1 MALYTPWGK
10 PRMRRRDLI
19 ALAAGAIALRPLA
32 TSAQPARPHRIAIVT
47 SVVPAYLIS
56 ENSGDDASRLLF
68 RELRRLGHIEGRD
81 MIVERYSAEG
91 HPERLTALARE
102 VVSHAPELIVAGGGP
117 VAEALAAATTTIP
130 IVAVFTSA
138 LRAGLVASL
147 ARPGS
152 NITGVSVDTGMEIVG
167 KRIQMLKEVVPAA
180 QKVGYIELS
189 GSPETT
195 AGPVLADASQKLG
208 ISVVVIPL
216 RESTRDEYE
225 RIFAEMADHRID
237 AVLISDQGEALAY
250 RQLIVELAQKN
261 RLPTMCASADFVDVG
276 GLMAYAA
283 DPEAV
288 FHAIAD
294 DVHQILTGTKPER
307 IPVVQPTKF
316 EFSVNL
322 NAVQALGLIIPPAL
336 LAAADRVID

>member
-1 MALYTPWGK
+1 
-10 PRMRRRDLI
+10 MRRRDLI

-225 RIFAEMADHRID
+225 RIFAEMADRRID

-250 RQLIVELAQKN
+250 RQLIVELAQKI
-261 RLPTMCASADFVDVG
+261 
-276 GLMAYAA
+276 GL
-283 DPEAV
+283 
-288 FHAIAD
+288 HN
-294 DVHQILTGTKPER
+294 VHI
-307 IPVVQPTKF
+307 
-316 EFSVNL
+316 
-322 NAVQALGLIIPPAL
+322 GL
-336 LAAADRVID
+336 

>member
-1 MALYTPWGK
+1 
-10 PRMRRRDLI
+10 MRRRDLI

-32 TSAQPARPHRIAIVT
+32 TSAQPARPRRIAIVT

-68 RELRRLGHIEGRD
+68 RELRRLGHIEGRN

-102 VVSHAPELIVAGGGP
+102 VVSHAPELIIAGGGP
-117 VAEALAAATTTIP
+117 VSQACAVATTTVPIIAIFSDAVRSGLIP
-130 IVAVFTSA
+130 
-138 LRAGLVASL
+138 SL

-152 NITGVSVDTGMEIVG
+152 NITGVSVDTGIEIVG
-167 KRIQMLKEVVPAA
+167 KRLQMLKEAVPAA
-180 QKVGYIELS
+180 QKVGYLELS
-189 GSPETT
+189 GSSETT
-195 AGPVLADASQKLG
+195 AGPVFADAGQKLG
-208 ISVVVIPL
+208 ISVVVIPV
-216 RESTRDEYE
+216 RESSRDEYH
-225 RIFAEMADHRID
+225 RIFAEMAEHRMD

-261 RLPTMCASADFVDVG
+261 HLPTMCAAADFVDVG

-288 FHAIAD
+288 FRAVAD
-294 DVHQILTGTKPER
+294 DVHRILAGAKPET

-322 NAVQALGLIIPPAL
+322 NTAQALSLVFPPAL
-336 LAAADRVID
+336 IAAADRVIE